1 MLVDVVSEQGETR
14 ATADDVVSDVESITC
29 EGFCKKFAKGKVD
42 TYLVRL
48 GEHDQCLPDPEAWV
62 YDVGRVR

>member
-1 MLVDVVSEQGETR
+1 MLVDVVGEQGETR
-14 ATADDVVSDVESITC
+14 ATADDVVSDVGGITC
-29 EGFCKKFAKGKVD
+29 VGFCKKFAKGKVD

-62 YDVGRVR
+62 YNVGRVR